1 MGATDATVWLC
12 TSPSPKKEKPKCL
25 CLFILI
31 QKKGYLV
38 NSLSLQ
44 ARMEPCLTPQA
55 LTELP
60 NLEYTQ
66 EMCSTVADHIHCVI
80 SMLNTGVS

>member
-1 MGATDATVWLC
+1 MRQCGSVLL
-12 TSPSPKKEKPKCL
+12 SLQKKKPKCL

-44 ARMEPCLTPQA
+44 ARKEPCLTPHA
-55 LTELP
+55 LTKLP

-66 EMCSTVADHIHCVI
+66 EMCSTVTDHVFYVI